1 MSSRGFR
8 RRSRRRRGKPGAG
21 ADSPPAQA
29 EPQSFP
35 DCPVCG
41 KPVRELSMALCHR
54 VSKTPAHFDCVLKE
68 LRDVNEVLPQ
78 EKICYLGGGTF
89 GILQFKAQGTNKFT
103 IRKKITYEEKD
114 FPQEWKRPLLVS
126 PP

>member
-1 MSSRGFR
+1 MSSRGLR
-8 RRSRRRRGKPGAG
+8 RRSRRKHGRPNGEAAPRP
-21 ADSPPAQA
+21 A

-54 VSKTPAHFDCVLKE
+54 VSRTPAHFDCVLKE
-68 LRDVNEVLPQ
+68 LKDSNEVLPQ

-89 GILQFKAQGTNKFT
+89 GILSFRTAGTNKFT
-103 IRKKITYEEKD
+103 IRKKIPYEEKD
-114 FPQEWKRPLLVS
+114 APQEWKKPLLVVS
-126 PP
+126 

>member
-8 RRSRRRRGKPGAG
+8 RRSRRRRGRPGAE
-21 ADSPPAQA
+21 ASPAQA
-29 EPQSFP
+29 APQSFP

-54 VSKTPAHFDCVLKE
+54 VSKTPVHFDCVLKE
-68 LRDVNEVLPQ
+68 LRDANEVLPQ

-89 GILQFKAQGTNKFT
+89 GILQFRTLGTNKFT
-103 IRKKITYEEKD
+103 IRKKIPYEEKD
-114 FPQEWKRPLLVS
+114 APQEWKKPLLVVS
-126 PP
+126 